1 MRVLIISDIHGNLPA
16 LDAVLQDA
24 NPVDATWC
32 LGDLVGYGP
41 NPNECIERV
50 RSLPKSIC
58 VLGNHDAAALGQ
70 IDLQAFNREARF
82 SARWTQEHLSP
93 ESLEFLRNLPEVVQY
108 GDVTLTHGSPRNPV
122 WEYLLDTNTAT
133 INFEYF
139 GTKICLVGHTH
150 LPIVYYAPNGNQ
162 KTEWNII
169 KVGEPTKITRRAII
183 NPGSVGQPRD
193 HDPRA
198 AYAIFD
204 PLENIWEARRL
215 IYDVSETQKRIYA
228 AGLPERHAIRLAE
241 GW

>member
-1 MRVLIISDIHGNLPA
+1 MRVLVISDIHGNLPA
-16 LDAVLQDA
+16 LEAVLQDSG
-24 NPVDATWC
+24 PIDAAWC

-50 RSLPKSIC
+50 RSLPNSIC

-70 IDLQAFNREARF
+70 IDLQTFNREARF
-82 SARWTQEHLSP
+82 SARWTQDHLTP
-93 ESLEFLRNLPEVVQY
+93 DSLEFLRNLNELVEF

-133 INFEYF
+133 VNFEYF
-139 GTKICLVGHTH
+139 NTQICMVGHTH
-150 LPIVYYAPNGNQ
+150 LPITYYEMNGNHV
-162 KTEWNII
+162 TEWKIL
-169 KVGEPTKITRRAII
+169 KVGEPTKITGRAII

-198 AYAIFD
+198 AYGIYD
-204 PLENIWEARRL
+204 TVEKIWEGRRL
-215 IYDVSETQKRIYA
+215 GYDVGEVQKQIYA
-228 AGLPERHAIRLAE
+228 AGLPSRHAIRLGE